1 MKLGQV
7 YRLLTLLIPVVH
19 ATFSVKMLAFN
30 TIRDSVE
37 VRGKGSSDGDIRTLG
52 VDGEETDIKS
62 YCFMDE
68 TYIGWTTNCV
78 GSKPTFSEVTTIT
91 FDEPTIDP
99 RQLNITTPE
108 HKLMVRQPSA
118 PVGSG

>member
-1 MKLGQV
+1 MKLNQV
-7 YRLLTLLIPVVH
+7 YPFLTFLIPVVH
-19 ATFSVKMLAFN
+19 ATFTVKILAFN
-30 TIRDSVE
+30 TIRDVVE
-37 VRGKGSSDGDIRTLG
+37 VRGKESSDGDIRTLG
-52 VDGEETDIKS
+52 VDGEESDIKS

-99 RQLNITTPE
+99 RQLNITTPQHE
-108 HKLMVRQPSA
+108 LVVRRPSA
-118 PVGSG
+118 LVGAS